1 MDTEVESRPQVPKKS
16 HAKNISVTKD
26 VEIEGMARPAMRR
39 NAGVEL
45 VPRPS
50 DSPLDPLV
58 HLLSHQKNP
67 PASTDCF

>member
-1 MDTEVESRPQVPKKS
+1 MESRPQVPKKS
-16 HAKNISVTKD
+16 HGKNISVTST
-26 VEIEGMARPAMRR
+26 VEMQEGNMNMSKKMGGRATVKR

-58 HLLSHQKNP
+58 
-67 PASTDCF
+67 